1 MTENTANIIKGG
13 SFLTEDVDI
22 NRVFTPEDFTEE
34 HKMIAKTTEDYVKND
49 VFPVVPNLENHE
61 FEHSV
66 KLLKKAG
73 ELGLLAIDVP
83 EEYDG
88 LGLDKITSALV
99 TEKMA
104 VVGGFSITHGAHV
117 GIGSLPI
124 VLFGNDE
131 QKSRYLPKLST
142 GALIAAYALTEP
154 GSGSDALG
162 AKTVAR
168 LNEAGTHYILNGEK
182 QWITNSGFAD
192 IFIVY
197 AKIDGEKFT
206 AFIVERDFGGVST
219 GAEEKKMGIKSSSTR
234 TLILDD
240 VAVPVENLLGEV
252 GRGHVIAFNI
262 LNIGRYKLGVG
273 TIGSSKR
280 ALDITIQYTN
290 ERKQFNTPISSFNL
304 TKEKLANMAAQIYA
318 SESLIYRT
326 VGYFED
332 NMGQM
337 SDEQKKD
344 GKKIAEAIAEYAIE
358 CSINKVFGSE
368 VLDYVA
374 DEAVQLHGGYGYM
387 AEYEVERIYRD
398 SRINRIF
405 EGTNEINRLIV
416 PGTFMK
422 KAMKGELPLLEQAQA
437 LQQEILTMVPE
448 DIADEPLAQEKY
460 LVKMAKKIA
469 LLTAGTAALKY
480 GNKLEDEQ
488 EILVN
493 IANIANQ
500 LFAMESAVLRTQK
513 AIDRDGVD
521 KAAQKLLYT
530 EIFSQ
535 DAFET
540 ILAAGANG
548 SMPHA
553 VPGLNK
559 VKEGDFV
566 TMDFGAAHNGY
577 CSDMTRTVAVGK
589 ISEEQKKV
597 YDLVYKAQTSAVDA
611 VRAGVP
617 CNSIDAVARDMIY
630 KAGYEGKFGHGLGHS
645 LGLEIHENPR
655 FSPLCDV
662 ITEAGMVLSVEP
674 GIYLEGRFGVRIE
687 DIVEITENGCDVI
700 TKSEKKLITL

>member
-1 MTENTANIIKGG
+1 MTEHTANIIKGG

-22 NRVFTPEDFTEE
+22 NRVFTPEDFTDE

-49 VFPVVPNLENHE
+49 VFPLIPNLENHE

-66 KLLKKAG
+66 NLLKKAG
-73 ELGLLAIDVP
+73 ELGLLAVDVP

-131 QKSRYLPKLST
+131 QKSRYLPKLAT
-142 GALIAAYALTEP
+142 GELIAAYALTEP

-162 AKTVAR
+162 AKTTAR
-168 LNEAGTHYILNGEK
+168 LNEAGTHYVLNGEK

-192 IFIVY
+192 VFVVY

-206 AFIVERDFGGVST
+206 AFIVEREFAGVST

-234 TLILDD
+234 TLILED
-240 VAVPVENLLGEV
+240 VEVPVENLLGEV
-252 GRGHVIAFNI
+252 GRGHIIAFNI

-280 ALDITIQYTN
+280 ALDITIQYVN
-290 ERKQFNTPISSFNL
+290 GRKQFNTPISSFNL

-337 SDEQKKD
+337 SDEEKKD

-437 LQQEILTMVPE
+437 LQQEILGMVPE
-448 DIADEPLAQEKY
+448 EIADEPLAQEKY
-460 LVKMAKKIA
+460 LVKMAKKVA
-469 LLTAGTAALKY
+469 LLAAGTAALKY

-513 AIDRDGVD
+513 AIERDGAD

-540 ILAAGANG
+540 ILA
-548 SMPHA
+548 
-553 VPGLNK
+553 
-559 VKEGDFV
+559 E
-566 TMDFGAAHNGY
+566 
-577 CSDMTRTVAVGK
+577 
-589 ISEEQKKV
+589 
-597 YDLVYKAQTSAVDA
+597 
-611 VRAGVP
+611 
-617 CNSIDAVARDMIY
+617 ARDTLVNSSSGDNQRMMLS
-630 KAGYEGKFGHGLGHS
+630 ALRKFGRYAPKKTIRLK
-645 LGLEIHENPR
+645 R
-655 FSPLCDV
+655 QAA
-662 ITEAGMVLSVEP
+662 EALIAAEK
-674 GIYLEGRFGVRIE
+674 F
-687 DIVEITENGCDVI
+687 IV
-700 TKSEKKLITL
+700 

>member
-22 NRVFTPEDFTEE
+22 NRVFTPEDFTDE

-49 VFPVVPNLENHE
+49 VVPLIPNLENHE

-73 ELGLLAIDVP
+73 ELGLLAADVP
-83 EEYDG
+83 EEYEG
-88 LGLDKITSALV
+88 LGLDKITSALI

-124 VLFGNDE
+124 VLFGNDD
-131 QKSRYLPKLST
+131 QKSRYLPKLAT
-142 GALIAAYALTEP
+142 GELIAAYALTEP

-162 AKTVAR
+162 AKTTAR
-168 LNEAGTHYILNGEK
+168 LNEAGTHYVLNGEK

-192 IFIVY
+192 VFVVY
-197 AKIDGEKFT
+197 AKIDGDKFT
-206 AFIVERDFGGVST
+206 AFIVEGAYDGVST

-234 TLILDD
+234 TLILQD
-240 VAVPVENLLGEV
+240 VEVPVENLLGEV
-252 GRGHVIAFNI
+252 GRGHIIAFNI

-273 TIGSSKR
+273 TIGSSKH
-280 ALDITIQYTN
+280 ALDITIKYVN

-332 NMGQM
+332 NMGRF
-337 SDEQKKD
+337 SEEEKKD
-344 GKKIAEAIAEYAIE
+344 GRKIAESIAEYAIE

-448 DIADEPLAQEKY
+448 EISDEPLAQEKY
-460 LVKMAKKIA
+460 LVKMAKKVA
-469 LLTAGTAALKY
+469 LLAAGTAALKY
-480 GNKLEDEQ
+480 GNELEKEQ

-513 AIDRDGVD
+513 AVDRDGAE
-521 KAAQKLLYT
+521 KAAQKILYT
-530 EIFSQ
+530 EVFSQ

-540 ILAAGANG
+540 ILA
-548 SMPHA
+548 
-553 VPGLNK
+553 
-559 VKEGDFV
+559 E
-566 TMDFGAAHNGY
+566 
-577 CSDMTRTVAVGK
+577 
-589 ISEEQKKV
+589 
-597 YDLVYKAQTSAVDA
+597 
-611 VRAGVP
+611 
-617 CNSIDAVARDMIY
+617 ARDTLVNSSSGDNQRMMLS
-630 KAGYEGKFGHGLGHS
+630 ALRKFGRYAPKKTIRLKRQAADA
-645 LGLEIHENPR
+645 LI
-655 FSPLCDV
+655 
-662 ITEAGMVLSVEP
+662 AA
-674 GIYLEGRFGVRIE
+674 
-687 DIVEITENGCDVI
+687 
-700 TKSEKKLITL
+700 EKFFV